1 LSNSKSDFLKYG
13 ILFCIVTAKSLTS
26 IISILA
32 LFTNVDVRQPL
43 FFAFFYEIAVLYF
56 IILPSGTVSQ
66 RMNHTLELLKRGA
79 RKIELKI
86 AQKKLSLD
94 QMTLEGDE
102 LVVVDK
108 DLESSPE
115 DKELQK
121 CLHLNKL
128 SLQLHFTYKYWQA
141 QNITFH
147 LNFTNQD
154 EFNIKFV
161 MSKDTMLTYLQ
172 ALLFTLVPAFIIK
185 FFK

>member
-1 LSNSKSDFLKYG
+1 M
-13 ILFCIVTAKSLTS
+13 LFCIVTAKSLTS

-56 IILPSGTVSQ
+56 IILPSGTVTQ
-66 RMNHTLELLKRGA
+66 RMHHALEMLKRGA
-79 RKIELKI
+79 RRIELKI
-86 AQKKLSLD
+86 AQKKLFLDKISLEDD
-94 QMTLEGDE
+94 Q
-102 LVVVDK
+102 LVVSN
-108 DLESSPE
+108 EEEIQQEQTSE
-115 DKELQK
+115 DQELQK

-128 SLQLHFTYKYWQA
+128 SLQLHFTYKYWQS

-147 LNFTNQD
+147 LNFTNKD
-154 EFNIKFV
+154 EFNIKVV
-161 MSKDTMLTYLQ
+161 MSKETMLTYLQ